1 MTSSQGAPGS
11 SVLAEVK
18 RSTQLRKSKLEDY
31 AMSDPK
37 QPAPQSAVVNGD
49 LTEEEISD
57 VSLATFHAFEKENA
71 PTGQLN
77 QRRTRENPGDGC
89 GCSHGCGG

>member
-1 MTSSQGAPGS
+1 MTSSQGAPDS

-18 RSTQLRKSKLEDY
+18 RSTQLRKSELEDY
-31 AMSDPK
+31 AMSDAK
-37 QPAPQSAVVNGD
+37 QPAPQNAVVNGD

-71 PTGQLN
+71 PAGQLN
-77 QRRTRENPGDGC
+77 QRRTRKNPGGGC